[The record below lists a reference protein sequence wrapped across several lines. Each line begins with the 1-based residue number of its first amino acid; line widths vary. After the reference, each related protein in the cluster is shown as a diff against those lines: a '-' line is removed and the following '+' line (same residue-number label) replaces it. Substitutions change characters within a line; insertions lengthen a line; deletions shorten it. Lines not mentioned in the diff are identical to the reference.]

1 MQNQGFYVVIMAGGS
16 GTRLW
21 PISRSHLPK
30 QLHSFG
36 NQKSL
41 IQETYDRV
49 KDLVPAENIY
59 VSLVESIIKTSRRQ
73 LPEIPKENFIIE
85 PEAKNTAPSLA
96 LVAATIFKR
105 DPNGIVITLAS
116 DHVVNKLSNFKQAIK
131 TAFSFAQQ
139 NPDYFTTVGI
149 KPDKPDTGLGYIKVG
164 RKFADKAVFNVDQFV
179 EKPNI
184 FKAKQYLKSGKYLW
198 NASYFIWRAD
208 KLLGMYEQYS
218 PEIFQII
225 KSILPFIGS
234 KNAQKEINKR
244 YMAMPNEPVDT
255 AIAEKAQK
263 IAVVPSDLGWSDIGS
278 WSTLY
283 ELLAKRSGNHTISQ
297 GNHIG
302 VDDQDCL
309 VYAQDKLLA
318 TVGLENIVIVDT
330 PDVTLVCNKAK
341 AQDIK
346 KLIEKIKE
354 SGENRYL

>member
-1 MQNQGFYVVIMAGGS
+1 MQNYYVVIMAGGS

-21 PISRSHLPK
+21 PISRSNLPK

-36 NQKSL
+36 NEKSL

-49 KDLVPAENIY
+49 QDLVPPENIY
-59 VSLVESIIKTSRRQ
+59 ISLVESILKTSQKQ
-73 LPEIPKENFIIE
+73 LPKVKKENFIIE
-85 PEAKNTAPSLA
+85 PVAKNTAPSLA

-105 DPNGIVITLAS
+105 DPHGIVITLAS
-116 DHVVNKLSNFKQAIK
+116 DHVVNKLPNFIAAVKR
-131 TAFSFAQQ
+131 AFIFASK

-149 KPDKPDTGLGYIKVG
+149 QPDKPDTGLGYIKVG
-164 RKFADKAVFNVDQFV
+164 RKFENTEVFNVDQFV

-184 FKAKQYLKSGKYLW
+184 IKAKQYVKSGKYLW

-208 KLLGMYEQYS
+208 KLLEMYEKYS
-218 PEIFQII
+218 PEIYGITT
-225 KSILPFIGS
+225 KILPFIGTR
-234 KNAQKEINKR
+234 NGQKEINKI
-244 YMAMPNEPVDT
+244 YLEMPKEPVDT
-255 AIAEKAQK
+255 AIAEKVEK
-263 IAVVPSDLGWSDIGS
+263 IAVVPADLGWSDIGS

-283 ELLAKRSGNHTISQ
+283 DLLAQKSGNHTVSQ

-302 VDDQDCL
+302 VDDQNCL

-318 TVGLENIVIVDT
+318 TVGLENVVIVDT

-354 SGENRYL
+354 TKEQHHL

>member
-1 MQNQGFYVVIMAGGS
+1 MQNYYVVIMAGGS

-21 PISRSHLPK
+21 PISRSKLPK

-36 NQKSL
+36 NEKSL

-49 KDLVPAENIY
+49 KDLVPLENIF
-59 VSLVESIIKTSRRQ
+59 VSLVSSILKTSQKQ
-73 LPEIPKENFIIE
+73 LPEIPEENFIIE

-105 DPNGIVITLAS
+105 DPYGIAITLAS
-116 DHVVNKLSNFKQAIK
+116 DHVVKKLSIFKQAVK
-131 TAFSFAQQ
+131 RAFSFANK
-139 NPDYFTTVGI
+139 NPEYFTTVGI
-149 KPDKPDTGLGYIKVG
+149 QPDKPDTSLGYIKVG
-164 RKFADKAVFNVDQFV
+164 RKFENTEVFSVDQFV

-184 FKAKQYLKSGKYLW
+184 IKAKQYLKSGKYLW

-208 KLLGMYEQYS
+208 KLLEMYEKYS
-218 PEIFQII
+218 PEIFAIAE
-225 KSILPFIGS
+225 KILPLIGTQ
-234 KNAQKEINKR
+234 NGQKEINKI
-244 YMAMPNEPVDT
+244 YMEMPKEPVDT
-255 AIAEKAQK
+255 AIAEKVEK
-263 IAVVPSDLGWSDIGS
+263 IAVVPADLGWSDIGS

-283 ELLAKRSGNHTISQ
+283 DLLAQKTGNHTVSQ

-302 VDDQDCL
+302 VDDRNCL

-330 PDVTLVCNKAK
+330 PDVTLVCNKDK

-354 SGENRYL
+354 TGEHHHL